1 MSFHWPPDY
10 VKLFAWRQKQLQL
23 FRSQPKL
30 LEAALIYYESRPVEF
45 INDWV
50 DTYDPRNAGVPG
62 KITRMPFIM
71 FPRQVDLTRFLY
83 ACLEGEADGLIEK
96 CRDAGATWLSVA
108 VSVHLWRFYDG
119 ISIGWGSR
127 KEQLVDKLGDMDSI
141 FEKIRAVIRGL
152 PPEFLP
158 LGFSEKDHMTYM
170 RVLNPQNGASITGEA
185 GNNIGRGGRKRLYFK
200 DESAHYERPDLIEAA
215 LGDNTR
221 VQIDISSVNGTGN
234 VFHRRREAGVEW
246 EPGTPVVKGKA
257 NVFVFDWRHHPEK
270 TEEWYNERRRKAEDE
285 GLLHVFAQEVDRD
298 YAASVEGVII
308 PADWVRAAVDAH
320 VKLQFLDEGKWV
332 AGLDVADGGGDRNA
346 LAQRR
351 GVVLKKIK
359 AWGQVDTGVT
369 ARRAIQMLE
378 RPNETAL
385 MYDCIG
391 VGAGIKAEFNRLR
404 AAEEAGEDLAMR
416 FPSGLRVE
424 PWNAG
429 AGVLFPEKRLIRGDK
444 ASPLNKDHYLNL
456 KAQAWWEL
464 RARFWRTYRAIT
476 EGIDYDTED
485 LISIDSSTFSK
496 EDLAQLIKELS
507 QATSSLSPGR
517 LKLMVDKTP
526 EGTRSPN
533 MADAVVMAYWPVMS
547 RYTLDNVG

>member
-23 FRSQPKL
+23 FRSQPKM
-30 LEAALIYYESRPVEF
+30 LEAALIYYKTHPVEF

-62 KITRMPFIM
+62 KITRMPFVM

-108 VSVHLWRFYDG
+108 VSVHLWRFWDG
-119 ISIGWGSR
+119 ISVGWGSR

-270 TEEWYNERRRKAEDE
+270 TEEWYNERRQKAEDE

-332 AGLDVADGGGDRNA
+332 AGLDVADGG
-346 LAQRR
+346 
-351 GVVLKKIK
+351 
-359 AWGQVDTGVT
+359 
-369 ARRAIQMLE
+369 
-378 RPNETAL
+378 
-385 MYDCIG
+385 Y
-391 VGAGIKAEFNRLR
+391 F
-404 AAEEAGEDLAMR
+404 
-416 FPSGLRVE
+416 
-424 PWNAG
+424 
-429 AGVLFPEKRLIRGDK
+429 
-444 ASPLNKDHYLNL
+444 
-456 KAQAWWEL
+456 
-464 RARFWRTYRAIT
+464 YR
-476 EGIDYDTED
+476 
-485 LISIDSSTFSK
+485 S
-496 EDLAQLIKELS
+496 
-507 QATSSLSPGR
+507 
-517 LKLMVDKTP
+517 
-526 EGTRSPN
+526 
-533 MADAVVMAYWPVMS
+533 
-547 RYTLDNVG
+547 